1 MQMTQASFVAH
12 GVPGQGTPSA
22 APPAP
27 PPPPAAPP
35 EPVELVV
42 PPPAL
47 EEVLVAELLV
57 AVAELLTASLSPSG
71 SETSAPQP
79 AAAANQRVE
88 QASATRARGIV
99 NGCMQTLLVAKQ
111 DAGNS
116 DPKLTFAQ

>member
-1 MQMTQASFVAH
+1 MTQASFVAH
-12 GVPGQGTPSA
+12 GVAGQGTPSA

-47 EEVLVAELLV
+47 EDVLVAELLV
-57 AVAELLTASLSPSG
+57 AVEAELLTASLSPSG
-71 SETSAPQP
+71 PEASAPQP

-88 QASATRARGIV
+88 QASATRARRIV